1 MHPPIISIISQY
13 TTAYNIKIE
22 KFDKK
27 ISRKGLKE
35 RILKFFYLEEVFKT
49 RLTIDQDGPRIRI
62 RVQGTGFLYNMV
74 RIIAGT
80 LLRVGTGFWPPEQV
94 EEILRACDRAVAG
107 PTAPPEGLLLVK
119 IDLKR

>member
-49 RLTIDQDGPRIRI
+49 RLTEK
-62 RVQGTGFLYNMV
+62 
-74 RIIAGT
+74 
-80 LLRVGTGFWPPEQV
+80 LL
-94 EEILRACDRAVAG
+94 AVMRDY
-107 PTAPPEGLLLVK
+107 LL
-119 IDLKR
+119 DCEP

>member
-13 TTAYNIKIE
+13 TTAYNLKIE

-49 RLTIDQDGPRIRI
+49 R
-62 RVQGTGFLYNMV
+62 
-74 RIIAGT
+74 
-80 LLRVGTGFWPPEQV
+80 FWW
-94 EEILRACDRAVAG
+94 
-107 PTAPPEGLLLVK
+107 APPMQVQVLLSAL
-119 IDLKR
+119 L

>member
-13 TTAYNIKIE
+13 TTAYNLKIE

-49 RLTIDQDGPRIRI
+49 RVSASGNRKKGDEL
-62 RVQGTGFLYNMV
+62 
-74 RIIAGT
+74 
-80 LLRVGTGFWPPEQV
+80 
-94 EEILRACDRAVAG
+94 
-107 PTAPPEGLLLVK
+107 
-119 IDLKR
+119 